1 MKFQITDF
9 YGFNIEVIIVV
20 GMIGAGMKR
29 EVIISMCPPL
39 ICNKPAYTMRTFGH
53 AQTPPPPLYAF
64 VCISV
69 DPPIPPRC
77 VHS

>member
-29 EVIISMCPPL
+29 EVIISMFPTL
-39 ICNKPAYTMRTFGH
+39 ICNKPAYKMRTFGH
-53 AQTPPPPLYAF
+53 G
-64 VCISV
+64 
-69 DPPIPPRC
+69 
-77 VHS
+77 

>member
-29 EVIISMCPPL
+29 EVISINVP
-39 ICNKPAYTMRTFGH
+39 
-53 AQTPPPPLYAF
+53 TPDLQ
-64 VCISV
+64 
-69 DPPIPPRC
+69 
-77 VHS
+77 